1 MRSQLDEL
9 QVLIVDDHVDS
20 ADALALLIETWGSGV
35 QLARNGLDA
44 LKVADTFAPSVA
56 LIDLEMPGMDGYELA
71 RRLQAFAHWKTVS
84 MIAISGHGTDE
95 HRQRALESGFEG
107 HLVKPVPPDVLK
119 RTLQE
124 IASRRPRES

>member
-9 QVLIVDDHVDS
+9 QVLIVDDHADS

-35 QLARNGLDA
+35 QLARNAIDA
-44 LKVADTFAPSVA
+44 LKVAEAFAPDVA
-56 LIDLEMPGMDGYELA
+56 LIDLEMPNMDGYELA
-71 RRLQAFAHWKTVS
+71 RRLRVLPHWKTVS

-95 HRQRALESGFEG
+95 HRRRSIESGFEG

-119 RTLQE
+119 RTLRE
-124 IASRRPRES
+124 IASRRSRES